1 MSGEVNLVFKQ
12 MSDEAKKKR
21 IAKEEYR
28 KNELPLVLTEAQR
41 TKLIEEN
48 KSATQE
54 GKDDC
59 KNCTRLQIEAKEAE
73 AKAKAEKE
81 AKTGGMRIRKK
92 RKSSSKKRKT
102 SSKKR
107 KASSKKRKASSK
119 KRKAS
124 SKKR

>member
-1 MSGEVNLVFKQ
+1 MPEKEKSKKVNPVFKQ
-12 MSDEAKKKR
+12 MYDEAKKKR
-21 IAKEEYR
+21 IAMEERR

-59 KNCTRLQIEAKEAE
+59 ENCTRLQEEAKKAKEAE
-73 AKAKAEKE
+73 AE

-92 RKSSSKKRKT
+92 RKSSSKKRKS

-119 KRKAS
+119 KR
-124 SKKR
+124 